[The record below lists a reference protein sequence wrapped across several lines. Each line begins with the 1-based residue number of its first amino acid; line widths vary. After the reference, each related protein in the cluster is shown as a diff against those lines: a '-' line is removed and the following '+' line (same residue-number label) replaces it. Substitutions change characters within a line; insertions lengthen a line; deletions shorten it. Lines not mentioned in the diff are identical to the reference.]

1 MKSFKIAIGLGLLNF
16 IHGMFHIVQF
26 IQSVILISE
35 THETH
40 SVWFSILWAGIGLLS
55 LIIGVKDYL
64 HHKKCEDKNY
74 YNQ

>member
-40 SVWFSILWAGIGLLS
+40 SVWFSILWAGIR
-55 LIIGVKDYL
+55 VKDYL

>member
-26 IQSVILISE
+26 IQSVILINE
-35 THETH
+35 AHETH
-40 SVWFSILWAGIGLLS
+40 SVWFSILWGLVGLLS

-64 HHKKCEDKNY
+64 HHKKCEDKNHH
-74 YNQ
+74 NR